1 MENRKQL
8 FVIALI
14 MLTEILGWTIILPFL
29 PYYALEFGA
38 TPLMVGLIIASFSV
52 FQFISAPIIGKLSD
66 KYGRKPMLIISQFS
80 SFVGFMILGF
90 ANSLFMIFLS
100 RVIDGLF
107 GSNMTISNAY
117 VTDITKG
124 KNRAKVFSYFGVI
137 FSIGMFIGPA
147 LGGFLAVISYAL
159 PSFLAAGMVLVSII
173 LTFALL
179 EETVEKQKN
188 VKIKASDFFPMK
200 SFIKGLR
207 NDKLRLIFIEFFFFI
222 VGFTIITSSLALYM
236 DAQLGLGPEQ
246 VGINFM
252 IIGVVRLLFQPVIV
266 PKLLNRYDE
275 NPLMLLGLFVI
286 SIAMFGIFFVNSVVM
301 LYIGI
306 SLFAIGSSLSR
317 PMMISIVSEKSDPKS
332 RGEYMGVFD
341 SFGSIAQII
350 GPIVGG
356 YIIGAFFPGTIGIAA
371 GSLVVV
377 AIILELVHM
386 WNCRRDPEKCHKSS

>member
-80 SFVGFMILGF
+80 SFVGFIVLGF

-100 RVIDGLF
+100 RIIDGLF

-124 KNRAKVFSYFGVI
+124 KNRAKVFSYFGAI

-147 LGGFLAVISYAL
+147 VGGFLAVISYAL

-173 LTFALL
+173 LTFVLL
-179 EETVEKQKN
+179 EETVEKQKE

-200 SFIKGLR
+200 SFVKGLK
-207 NDKLRLIFIEFFFFI
+207 NEKLRLIFIEFFFFI
-222 VGFTIITSSLALYM
+222 VGFTVITSSLALYM

-246 VGINFM
+246 VGILFM
-252 IIGVVRLLFQPVIV
+252 IIGLVRLLFQPVVV

-286 SIAMFGIFFVNSVVM
+286 SIAMFGFFFVNSAIM
-301 LYIGI
+301 LYIGT

-317 PMMISIVSEKSDPKS
+317 PMMVSIVSEKSDPKS

-356 YIIGAFFPGTIGIAA
+356 YVIGAFFPGTIGLIA
-371 GSLVVV
+371 GSLVAV
-377 AIILELVHM
+377 AIMLELIHIR
-386 WNCRRDPEKCHKSS
+386 NCRKDPEKCVD